1 MKLLNLPRLGCFFVV
16 MLFSDVMTIHFFF
29 LVSSLLCFSSLTHV
43 FRSLKFPVSNIF
55 SFLKGPKYWK
65 LVGNWA
71 EHQSFWYHERTG
83 GVCITSLCHNKYFH
97 ARSCCSPPRT
107 NKVSVIMGLAILYIF
122 DKEFFILCSHQ
133 DSGMVV

>member
-29 LVSSLLCFSSLTHV
+29 LVSSLLCFASLTHI
-43 FRSLKFPVSNIF
+43 FRYLKFPVSNIF

-65 LVGNWA
+65 LVRNWA
-71 EHQSFWYHERTG
+71 EHQSFWYHECTG

-97 ARSCCSPPRT
+97 TRSCCSPPRT
-107 NKVSVIMGLAILYIF
+107 NKVSVIMGLAILYNF
-122 DKEFFILCSHQ
+122 DKEFFILCGHQ